1 MREINLLSVQ
11 QWLRSAISDSQQ
23 LISPIGFL
31 FLKLP
36 PPPCAVLLVLTYLY
50 LYLYLYRFLFIYQT
64 YIYRLGNG
72 LGCFT
77 ECSEIPLQ
85 SENLSKQRRTYF
97 LQESEAEW
105 QSFGVW
111 GTCFAI
117 VAACLIHLFSPI
129 SIWLAGKKR
138 IPGLQVAGAAQLQ
151 QQKLIDNLNF
161 PKIWNQIGR
170 YWL

>member
-1 MREINLLSVQ
+1 MRYYWYLH
-11 QWLRSAISDSQQ
+11 
-23 LISPIGFL
+23 
-31 FLKLP
+31 
-36 PPPCAVLLVLTYLY
+36 TYTY
-50 LYLYLYRFLFIYQT
+50 TYTYTDFSSFIKH
-64 YIYRLGNG
+64 ICRLENG

-77 ECSEIPLQ
+77 ECFEIPLQ
-85 SENLSKQRRTYF
+85 SANLSKQRRTYF

-117 VAACLIHLFSPI
+117 VAACLIHLFSHI
-129 SIWLAGKKR
+129 SMWLAGKKR
-138 IPGLQVAGAAQLQ
+138 IPGLQLAGAAQLQ

-161 PKIWNQIGR
+161 SKIWDQIGR